1 MSIFQVGIIQTCAFS
16 IIGLSECGVVGL
28 VRGWVFFSLTDS
40 LSDSSDSETT
50 TKNQTK
56 YNL

>member
-16 IIGLSECGVVGL
+16 IIGLSECGVIGL

-56 YNL
+56 